1 MGSYW
6 ESVLIFLG
14 INTVLALSLYLPI
27 SAGQLSLGHGGF
39 MAIGAYVT
47 VICTTWLGW
56 PLAPGLAGGGL
67 AAAIAGA
74 LVGFPALR
82 IRGIYLIIL
91 TMGFGEIVRIFFLN
105 FEPTG
110 QASGIGGI
118 KPLTSLPVV
127 TVVAALMLICLMR
140 FRGSRIGRA
149 LRAVHEDEVAAEAM
163 GVNLTR
169 VKVTAFALGALGA
182 GIGGGLYA
190 HHFNY
195 VEAQYFGISLSIS
208 IVLYVLFGGTQSV
221 LGPLFGAGVFT
232 LLPEVLRGS
241 AQWRYVLF
249 AVVVIVVMMVR
260 PQGLV
265 TGTQVR
271 RLLGL
276 VRDRGRGPLPGGDG
290 KEQTA

>member
-56 PLAPGLAGGGL
+56 PLPAGLAVGGL
-67 AAAIAGA
+67 VAALAGA

-118 KPLTSLPVV
+118 KRLTTLPLV
-127 TVVAALMLICLMR
+127 TLVAALMLACLMR

-149 LRAVHEDEVAAEAM
+149 LRAVQGDEVAAC
-163 GVNLTR
+163 
-169 VKVTAFALGALGA
+169 ALGALGA
-182 GIGGGLYA
+182 GLGGGLYA
-190 HHFNY
+190 HQARFIDP
-195 VEAQYFGISLSIS
+195 AQFGFFRSAEIFL
-208 IVLYVLFGGTQSV
+208 IVV
-221 LGPLFGAGVFT
+221 LGGAGSYWGPVVGAAVVT
-232 LLPEVLRGS
+232 LLPELLRFVQDWRMTVFGSLLVLC
-241 AQWRYVLF
+241 AVL
-249 AVVVIVVMMVR
+249 
-260 PQGLV
+260 
-265 TGTQVR
+265 
-271 RLLGL
+271 
-276 VRDRGRGPLPGGDG
+276 
-290 KEQTA
+290 

>member
-1 MGSYW
+1 MGSYG

-47 VICTTWLGW
+47 VVCTTWLGW
-56 PLAPGLAGGGL
+56 PLPAGLAAGGL
-67 AAAIAGA
+67 AAALAGA

-118 KPLTSLPVV
+118 KHLTTLPLVAI
-127 TVVAALMLICLMR
+127 VAALMLGCLMR

-149 LRAVHEDEVAAEAM
+149 LRAVQEDEVAAEAM

-182 GIGGGLYA
+182 GLGGGLYA
-190 HHFNY
+190 HHALFIDP
-195 VEAQYFGISLSIS
+195 AQFGFFRSAEIFL
-208 IVLYVLFGGTQSV
+208 IVV
-221 LGPLFGAGVFT
+221 LGGVGSYWGPVVGAAVVT
-232 LLPEVLRGS
+232 LLPELLRFVQEWRMTVFGTLLVLCAVLRP
-241 AQWRYVLF
+241 A
-249 AVVVIVVMMVR
+249 
-260 PQGLV
+260 GLLSP
-265 TGTQVR
+265 R
-271 RLLGL
+271 R
-276 VRDRGRGPLPGGDG
+276 R
-290 KEQTA
+290 AAA

>member
-1 MGSYW
+1 VIDSYW

-56 PLAPGLAGGGL
+56 PLSAGLAAGGL
-67 AAAIAGA
+67 AAALAGA

-118 KPLTSLPVV
+118 KHLTTLPVV
-127 TVVAALMLICLMR
+127 TLVAALMLACLMR

-149 LRAVHEDEVAAEAM
+149 LRAVQEDEVAAEAM

-190 HHFNY
+190 HHALFIDP
-195 VEAQYFGISLSIS
+195 AQFGFFRSAEIFL
-208 IVLYVLFGGTQSV
+208 IVV
-221 LGPLFGAGVFT
+221 LGGVGSYWGPVVGAAVVT
-232 LLPEVLRGS
+232 LLPELLRFVQEWRMTVFGTLLVLCAVLRP
-241 AQWRYVLF
+241 A
-249 AVVVIVVMMVR
+249 
-260 PQGLV
+260 GLLSP
-265 TGTQVR
+265 R
-271 RLLGL
+271 R
-276 VRDRGRGPLPGGDG
+276 R
-290 KEQTA
+290 AAA